1 MDCLPNLAGGLF
13 IICVEKRGNVTRKLV
28 LSFLALLLVG
38 LLGGGC
44 SNNSA
49 AATVKIAVEFN
60 NHAAAAY
67 IAHDKGWFE
76 EIGLEM
82 LPVFQAYESGAS
94 IAAALARGDI
104 QVAYMGLTGAILSYA
119 AGVPI
124 KVISGVHKYG
134 YGLVARPEIE
144 DIADLEG
151 KTIGVLREGTVT
163 DQLFRLMVDRY
174 QLTDVAIR
182 RMSPAQEVL
191 ALVTGSLDAAFIPEQ
206 HATVAEANGFHM
218 LIKSQDLWPGMQG
231 DVLVVTTELI
241 QDEPEL
247 VKMLME
253 VTQRANDWIGEFPL
267 ETAEIMAAQL
277 RIVEGQL
284 ALPGQTPVSAGMEIT
299 PEIITRSM
307 TRVTYSTGIDPEVV
321 QDTIDFMVSL
331 GYIQEGV
338 TAADILDL
346 GFLEDETAN
355 IPESG

>member
-1 MDCLPNLAGGLF
+1 M
-13 IICVEKRGNVTRKLV
+13 TRKLA

-44 SNNSA
+44 SNNNA
-49 AATVKIAVEFN
+49 PATVKIAVEFN

-67 IAHDKGWFE
+67 VAHDKGWFE

-151 KTIGVLREGTVT
+151 KTIGTLREGTVA
-163 DQLFRLMVDRY
+163 DILFRLLVDRY
-174 QLTDVAIR
+174 QLADVVIR
-182 RMSPAQEVL
+182 RMSPAIEVL
-191 ALVTGSLDAAFIPEQ
+191 ALVTGSLDAALIPEQ

-231 DVLVVTTELI
+231 DVLVVTNELI
-241 QDEPEL
+241 LDDPEL
-247 VKMLME
+247 VKKLME
-253 VTQRANDWIGEFPL
+253 VTQRATDWIGEFPL

-307 TRVTYSTGIDPEVV
+307 TRVVYSTGIDPEVV

-346 GFLEDETAN
+346 SFLEDETAN